1 MRRLAACFG
10 LGLILGIAMPRP
22 GDASTGPRVE
32 RHAQFAPPAPRAPQV
47 LTENSLSRLR
57 AEGRSVL
64 WVFFT
69 DKREGDAAS
78 FARSL
83 RGVAAR
89 VSDHARARRAR
100 ETGGRFVPDYYDL
113 PVAPGYVDAV
123 ARTGA
128 ATRHVSRWLN
138 AMTVEADE
146 PQARRIA
153 SLPFVRVGTPARRSR
168 RVAPVPESAVPPS
181 PGEAPGRGE
190 GLEVPRIRTEIQGSA
205 PSLPKPIGYGASTTP
220 LTGINVIAAH
230 DSGWSAATITVA
242 MFDSGFDKNHNAT
255 SPLLR
260 IGEHDF
266 VFNDGE
272 TANQPADVSGQWDH
286 GTGTWSVLGGYYPS
300 NMVGPA
306 FNARFFLAKTEDI
319 RTETPVE
326 EDNWVAAAEWAD
338 SIGVDVISSSLAYFD
353 FDGTANDYTYADL
366 NGHTT
371 VVTLGAIMAAR
382 RGIVVANAMGNT
394 GPG

>member
-10 LGLILGIAMPRP
+10 LGLILGLAMTRP

-47 LTENSLSRLR
+47 LTENSLDRLR
-57 AEGRSVL
+57 AEGRPVL

-89 VSDHARARRAR
+89 VTEPARARRAR
-100 ETGGRFVPDYYDL
+100 EAGGRFVPDYYDL
-113 PVAPGYVDAV
+113 PVASDYVDAV

-128 ATRHVSRWLN
+128 AVRHVSRWLN
-138 AMTVEADE
+138 AMTVVADE
-146 PQARRIA
+146 PQARLIA
-153 SLPFVRVGTPARRSR
+153 SLPFVRVVTPARRSR

-181 PGEAPGRGE
+181 PGGEAPGRGE
-190 GLEVPRIRTEIQGSA
+190 GLEVPRIRTEILGSA

-255 SPLLR
+255 SPL
-260 IGEHDF
+260 
-266 VFNDGE
+266 
-272 TANQPADVSGQWDH
+272 
-286 GTGTWSVLGGYYPS
+286 
-300 NMVGPA
+300 
-306 FNARFFLAKTEDI
+306 
-319 RTETPVE
+319 
-326 EDNWVAAAEWAD
+326 
-338 SIGVDVISSSLAYFD
+338 
-353 FDGTANDYTYADL
+353 
-366 NGHTT
+366 
-371 VVTLGAIMAAR
+371 
-382 RGIVVANAMGNT
+382 
-394 GPG
+394 